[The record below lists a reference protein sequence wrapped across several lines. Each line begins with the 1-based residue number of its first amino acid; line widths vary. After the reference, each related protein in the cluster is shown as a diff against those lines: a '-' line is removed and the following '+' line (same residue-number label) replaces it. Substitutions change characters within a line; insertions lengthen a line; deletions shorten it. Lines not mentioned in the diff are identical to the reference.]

1 MNNSENNNVILYKI
15 HSINLCIDSA
25 KDDYTKILYL
35 TIKKRVV
42 NVHIIIDKRG
52 GILYNNIILNGSC
65 TIIY

>member
-1 MNNSENNNVILYKI
+1 MQENKNIILHKKY
-15 HSINLCIDSA
+15 SINLRIDSV